1 MKITINTS
9 KCFECGEE
17 ATEDHH
23 IIPRVYGGTKTI
35 PLCSSCH
42 MKVHGI
48 KSNRRTDNHKENV
61 KRGLDKGRIWELF
74 SGWLIQKK
82 YKCKD
87 KFEFRKNYKNHFKEI
102 FSNIKITGIFNR
114 IKEIEDDFLESLFR
128 NEIND
133 TIILYFIDAKDFTLI
148 DENINI
154 IISKNLIAN
163 KNKFGSPKKITKETI
178 KKGVKKRKHNSL
190 IDRTNVEN
198 IRFIMKLKKKGKTF
212 YEITKQMNEK
222 GLKTRQG
229 KDMNQVQ
236 VKRLYERFL
245 KNNTKNS

>member
-1 MKITINTS
+1 MNITVDTS

-17 ATEDHH
+17 ATENHH

-48 KSNRRTDNHKENV
+48 KSKRRTDNHNENV

-82 YKCKD
+82 YKCND
-87 KFEFRKNYKNHFKEI
+87 RLEFRKNYNNHFKEV
-102 FSNIKITGIFNR
+102 FSNTKITVIFKR

-133 TIILYFIDAKDFTLI
+133 TIVLYFIDAKDFTLI
-148 DENINI
+148 DDNISKI
-154 IISKNLIAN
+154 IIEKLITN
-163 KNKFGSPKKITKETI
+163 KNKFGSPKNSSKEAI
-178 KKGVKKRKHNSL
+178 KKGVEKRKENSL
-190 IDRTNVEN
+190 FDRINVEN
-198 IRFIMKLKKKGKTF
+198 IRFIMELKKKGKTF

-229 KDMNQVQ
+229 NRMTQTQ
-236 VKRLYERFL
+236 VKRLYDRSL
-245 KNNTKNS
+245 KNSTKNI